1 MQQHAH
7 TNHDLKNERALK
19 CAFFIIFTFMLV
31 EVAGGLISGSLALLA
46 DAGHML
52 TDALALAMAWLAFI
66 AGRKP
71 PDDEHSY
78 GHQRYQVIAAFL
90 NGIFLIGIVIWIVLE
105 AFERFQTPRDI
116 NTPIMLSV
124 ATIGLIVNL
133 ITFKMLH
140 SGEHD
145 NLNIRAAMLHVISDL
160 LGSVA
165 AIIAGVV
172 IYFKG
177 WLWIDPALSLIVA
190 ALIVRS
196 GIHLIG
202 DSLHIL
208 LEGVPKHIDVDE
220 VRDYLEQKFPEVE
233 NIHHVHTWSL
243 NNEEVLMTLHVKV
256 GALDCVDRMLK
267 AIHHELEHKFKITHA
282 TVQIEKEYCSSRLE
296 QA

>member
-1 MQQHAH
+1 
-7 TNHDLKNERALK
+7 
-19 CAFFIIFTFMLV
+19 
-31 EVAGGLISGSLALLA
+31 
-46 DAGHML
+46 
-52 TDALALAMAWLAFI
+52 
-66 AGRKP
+66 
-71 PDDEHSY
+71 
-78 GHQRYQVIAAFL
+78 
-90 NGIFLIGIVIWIVLE
+90 
-105 AFERFQTPRDI
+105 
-116 NTPIMLSV
+116 MLSV

-145 NLNIRAAMLHVISDL
+145 NLNIRAAMLHVLSDL

-177 WLWIDPALSLIVA
+177 WLWVDPALSLVVA

-196 GIHLIG
+196 GIHLIK

-208 LEGVPKHIDVDE
+208 LEGVPRHIDVDE
-220 VRDYLEQKFPEVE
+220 VRNYLEQKFPEVE

-243 NNEEVLMTLHVKV
+243 NNDEVLMTMHVKV
-256 GALDCVDRMLK
+256 DQLDCVDRMLQ

-282 TVQIEKEYCSSRLE
+282 TVQIEKAFCSSRLE